1 MKRSSQPVLTD
12 SGEAAV
18 ARYTRYLHDEQD
30 ASAGTRR
37 SYLSELRKYAAWCE
51 ASWSE
56 GHDTPV
62 AFTPPQITTP
72 LVTQY
77 RSYLQT
83 VRRMQPTTINRI
95 LVGLK
100 RYCAWATEAG
110 LLDRDPAR
118 VVKLIPQVK
127 GAPRHLSDGEEQ
139 ALLAAV
145 TKHGPLRDQTI
156 FMVLLHT
163 GLRAHELCGLEVR
176 DVTVNKRSGVLRV
189 RGKRNKYR
197 EVPLN
202 STAREALTAY
212 RATVAKDSPA
222 LFCSQKTSGALTE
235 RALGYLIAKY
245 AALAKV
251 ADVSLHDL
259 RYRFGY
265 RMAAMVPLH
274 RLAQMMGHDSLDT
287 TMISVQ
293 GTKQDVQQEVEKIA
307 WAYVAGGCG
316 AA

>member
-1 MKRSSQPVLTD
+1 MRRPSQPVLTD

-18 ARYTRYLHDEQD
+18 AAYTRYLHDEQD
-30 ASAGTRR
+30 VSAGTRR
-37 SYLSELRKYAAWCE
+37 SYLSELRQFAAWCE
-51 ASWSE
+51 ASWSD
-56 GHDTPV
+56 GHDAPV
-62 AFTPPQITTP
+62 AFAPQQITTP
-72 LVTQY
+72 LLTQY

-127 GAPRHLSDGEEQ
+127 GAPRHLHDAEEH

-145 TKHGPLRDQTI
+145 MKHGPLRDQT
-156 FMVLLHT
+156 MLMLLLHT
-163 GLRAHELCGLEVR
+163 GLRAHELCGLQLR

-202 STAREALTAY
+202 STARDALTAY
-212 RATVAKDSPA
+212 LATIPKDAPA
-222 LFCSQKTSGALTE
+222 LFCSHKTGAALTE

-251 ADVSLHDL
+251 ADVSPHDL
-259 RYRFGY
+259 RHRFGY

-274 RLAQMMGHDSLDT
+274 RLAQIMGHDSLDT
-287 TMISVQ
+287 TMIYVQ
-293 GTKQDVQQEVEKIA
+293 GTTQDLQQEVEKIA
-307 WAYVAGGCG
+307 WA
-316 AA
+316 